1 MFLPDSNGGV
11 LEVVIHDMNQAQIS
25 LVRSHLLQEVG
36 KFAKGDYSDP
46 ACIHGK
52 AMPGLARLAFG
63 ASLVSVRYFEAPTGV
78 AITFS
83 SSDRDMVFDDS
94 SVVGRAATRS

>member
-1 MFLPDSNGGV
+1 MREGPFVKTDVAAHGCFLA
-11 LEVVIHDMNQAQIS
+11 LA
-25 LVRSHLLQEVG
+25 LAATCALLP
-36 KFAKGDYSDP
+36 FAED
-46 ACIHGK
+46 GK
-52 AMPGLARLAFG
+52 AVPGLARLAFG